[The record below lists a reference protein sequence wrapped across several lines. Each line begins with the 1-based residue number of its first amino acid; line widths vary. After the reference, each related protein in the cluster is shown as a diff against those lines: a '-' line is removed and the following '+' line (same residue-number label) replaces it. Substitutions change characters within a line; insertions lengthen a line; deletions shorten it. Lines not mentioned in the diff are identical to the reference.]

1 MVRFFLFFSIL
12 FSFSYANE
20 IKAPIDTELLTKKI
34 KNLVSPATFAKDR
47 AFIDVIFSP
56 KEVYF
61 NADGTLNSV
70 KVIQTLKENGILN
83 LFFKKP
89 LDISITFKTNTE
101 AQLFVK
107 IMSDSLQN
115 IGYYKYV
122 TSYSSLNDSEFV
134 WKIALTSEYA
144 PDPLIINQE
153 LKKNSCEIVDIAR
166 DNGTDWTYTVNT
178 KSAKLNVP
186 VLQNAQEFRLK
197 RSLYASW
204 IDVSKIGFLSI
215 GSSVRNDWFPY
226 IAYYDKNLNLLKVL
240 KYDTKKTELML
251 DIVDK
256 THYLK
261 ISDMYTLKNIK
272 DDLVLMPR
280 AQKSE

>member
-1 MVRFFLFFSIL
+1 MVRFFLL
-12 FSFSYANE
+12 FALLCSFSYANE
-20 IKAPIDTELLTKKI
+20 TKAPADTELLTKKI
-34 KNLVSPATFAKDR
+34 KNLVAPATFAKDR

-56 KEVYF
+56 KEAYF
-61 NADGTLNSV
+61 NADGTLNSI

-83 LFFKKP
+83 LFFKQP
-89 LDISITFKTNTE
+89 RDISITFKTRGQ
-101 AQLFVK
+101 AQFFVK
-107 IMSDSLQN
+107 VMSDSLQN

-122 TSYSSLNDSEFV
+122 TSDSSLNDSEFI
-134 WKIALTSEYA
+134 WKIGLTSEYA

-153 LKKNSCEIVDIAR
+153 LKKNSCEIIDIVR
-166 DNGTDWTYTVNT
+166 DNHTDWTYVVDMKN
-178 KSAKLNVP
+178 AKLNVP
-186 VLQNAQEFRLK
+186 RLQNAEEFRLK

-204 IDVSKIGFLSI
+204 IDVSKIASLSI
-215 GSSVRNDWFPY
+215 ESSVRNDWFPY

-240 KYDTKKTELML
+240 KFDAKKTELML
-251 DIVDK
+251 DIEEK

-272 DDLVLMPR
+272 DDLVLRPR

>member
-1 MVRFFLFFSIL
+1 MVRFFLFFAL
-12 FSFSYANE
+12 LLSFSYANE
-20 IKAPIDTELLTKKI
+20 TKVSLDTELLTKKI
-34 KNLVSPATFAKDR
+34 KNLVAPATFAKDR

-56 KEVYF
+56 KEAYF
-61 NADGTLNSV
+61 NTDGTLNSI

-89 LDISITFKTNTE
+89 LDIAVTFKTRGQ
-101 AQLFVK
+101 AQFFVK

-122 TSYSSLNDSEFV
+122 TSDSHLSDLEFV
-134 WKIALTSEYA
+134 WKIELTSEYA

-153 LKKNSCEIVDIAR
+153 LKKNSCEIVDIIR
-166 DNGTDWTYTVNT
+166 ENHTDWTYIVDMKN
-178 KSAKLNVP
+178 AKLNVP
-186 VLQNAQEFRLK
+186 VLQNAEEFRLK

-204 IDVSKIGFLSI
+204 IDVSKIGSLLI
-215 GSSVRNDWFPY
+215 ESSVRNDWFPY

-240 KYDTKKTELML
+240 KFDTKKTDLAL
-251 DIVDK
+251 DIEEG